1 MGREDRDQG
10 YGARPASAEH
20 RVAVLPE
27 GVEGVGGVHVRL
39 HRRLRRCTV
48 SFGPLPFH
56 DLGVLTP
63 CRRGGYGEELFTIGG
78 TYFEGRPPR
87 SVNFY
92 WRRFRIDDIPLDDAE
107 EFDAW
112 LRERWYEK
120 DALIEGYVETGKFP
134 PLPSSVK
141 GDGKAEEADGFVETD
156 VRTKSVGEFT
166 RIYVVLGTVYLLW
179 RIASRFWEKFTG

>member
-1 MGREDRDQG
+1 MSRKFW
-10 YGARPASAEH
+10 SSS
-20 RVAVLPE
+20 
-27 GVEGVGGVHVRL
+27 
-39 HRRLRRCTV
+39 CTA
-48 SFGPLPFH
+48 P
-56 DLGVLTP
+56 GVLTL
-63 CRRGGYGEELFTIGG
+63 CRRGSYGEELFTIGG

-107 EFDAW
+107 EFDTW

-120 DALIEGYVETGKFP
+120 DALIEGYVETGRFP
-134 PLPSSVK
+134 PLPSSVN
-141 GDGKAEEADGFVETD
+141 GDAKVEEADGFVETD